1 MGVFSFRPANGWRVF
16 FGEVGVIVLGVLIAL
31 GIGVIAD
38 MVRWRLRAAEFG
50 GAVRGEIAINAG
62 VHEERALVQP
72 CIARR
77 LEQVDRLLRQA
88 RRTGRLP
95 DIGEIGRP
103 PVRPLTSDSW
113 ELASASEALLYFDQD
128 EVKLFSIHY
137 GQMASSDDQ
146 VHAEQ
151 EAWSTLRAIEQAP
164 GPISD
169 DLLSELTLVAA
180 RLRFQS
186 YLNGIQGEQ
195 GLAFA
200 RGIGVTPR
208 YVALFD
214 RDEPRSKLLE
224 AVRDR
229 PICKPLTVDG
239 TAVTAVAA

>member
-1 MGVFSFRPANGWRVF
+1 MGVFRFRPVNGWRVF

-50 GAVRGEIAINAG
+50 QAIRGEIAINAG

-77 LEQVDRLLRQA
+77 LEQVDRLLRLA

-103 PVRPLTSDSW
+103 PIRPLAFDSW
-113 ELASASEALLYFDQD
+113 ELASGSEALLYFDPE
-128 EVKLFSIHY
+128 EVKAFSLHY
-137 GQMASSDDQ
+137 GQMASSDDS

-151 EAWSTLRAIEQAP
+151 EAWSALRAIEAAP
-164 GPISD
+164 EPISD
-169 DLLSELTLVAA
+169 DLLSEVTLVAA
-180 RLRFQS
+180 RLRFQT

-195 GLAFA
+195 GVAFA
-200 RGIGVTPR
+200 KGIGVQPR
-208 YVALFD
+208 YIALFD

-229 PICKPLTVDG
+229 PICKPLMVDG
-239 TAVTAVAA
+239 QPQ